1 MRKKYFL
8 TLLFFGGSMVASAQ
22 LVLPLTAGVIAS
34 KPIASSGSGVTSDL
48 KLHLDASN
56 SSSYT
61 GSSTSWL
68 DLSGNSHN
76 GILYDG
82 SSIAVGPTFVNQ
94 DQGILSFDGSN
105 DYINFAGG
113 LPVTD
118 NLTYEAWVNP
128 SDLAGDF
135 KVILNHDGWSTGYVH
150 FQFLGTSLQFA
161 LNGESDKYSTF
172 SFSTNTWYQVAA
184 VYSKSEKSVSFYVNG
199 TFTNTETYGNPPSIS
214 NTGFKMG
221 SWDGSGRFFS
231 GKMGLVRIY
240 HRALSASEIQT
251 NFNGSK
257 TRFGL

>member
-1 MRKKYFL
+1 MSIMPVSGQLFL
-8 TLLFFGGSMVASAQ
+8 PIM
-22 LVLPLTAGVIAS
+22 AGVVAK
-34 KPIASSGSGVTSDL
+34 KPTSSSGSGVTSDL
-48 KLHLDASN
+48 KMHLDASN

-68 DLSGNSHN
+68 DLSGNSNN
-76 GILYDG
+76 GTLYSG
-82 SSIAVGPTFVNQ
+82 SSVGIGPAYNNQ
-94 DQGILSFDGSN
+94 DQGVLAFNGST
-105 DYINFAGG
+105 DYVNFAGG

-128 SDLAGDF
+128 SDLTGDF

-150 FQFLGTSLQFA
+150 FQFGGTSLQFA

-184 VYSKSEKSVSFYVNG
+184 VYSKSAKTISFYVNG
-199 TFTNTETYGNPPSIS
+199 SFTNTETYVNPPSVTT
-214 NTGFKMG
+214 TGFKMG
-221 SWDGSGRFFS
+221 SWDGSERFFS

-240 HRALSASEIQT
+240 HRALSSSEIQT

-257 TRFGL
+257 SRFGL